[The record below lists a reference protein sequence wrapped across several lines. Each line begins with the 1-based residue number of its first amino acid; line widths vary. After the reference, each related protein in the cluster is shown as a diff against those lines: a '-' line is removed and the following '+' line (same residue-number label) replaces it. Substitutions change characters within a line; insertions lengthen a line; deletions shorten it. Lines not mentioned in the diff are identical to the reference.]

1 MFGIMKKIVVT
12 NLRIPEDDWLQI
24 KTLAVEVGISV
35 NECINLLIRDLTVRR
50 QLLTEVKK
58 KISSSRKDAPIW
70 RLGDLAKEFKSSKKY
85 ELSEDDKLIYE

>member
-1 MFGIMKKIVVT
+1 MKKIVIT

-24 KTLAVEVGISV
+24 KTLAVEAGISV

-50 QLLTEVKK
+50 QLLIDVKK
-58 KISSSRKDAPIW
+58 KISSSKRDAPIW
-70 RLGDLAKEFKSSKKY
+70 RLGDLAKKFKSAKKY